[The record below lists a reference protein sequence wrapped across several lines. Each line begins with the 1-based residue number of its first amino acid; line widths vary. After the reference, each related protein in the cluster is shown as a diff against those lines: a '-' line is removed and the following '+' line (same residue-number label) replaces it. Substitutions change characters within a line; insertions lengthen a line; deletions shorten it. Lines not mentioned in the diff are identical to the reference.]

1 MTMEQ
6 INNFRTDNKSN
17 FFRYHKYEIAR
28 GGNVAPDKFMSKI
41 KSLGYNIKLDGGINW
56 YLFDTDCDVVTCSK
70 VLQVLIDEN

>member
-1 MTMEQ
+1 MGQ

-17 FFRYHKYEIAR
+17 FFRYHKFEIAR

-70 VLQVLIDEN
+70 VLQVLINEN